1 MGSKPKEKKDM
12 TTNASIKAF
21 EARRDVLA
29 KRICDAHQF
38 TTDEAK
44 VRALGPVCDDIL
56 EFKAELVN
64 CSSDER
70 AFIRKIDSY
79 GRFDL
84 KDSLALMGGS
94 YESDRGTIETS
105 KSTSVDA
112 ASVNRKDPNFLA
124 NSDNRKLLEPYT
136 YFDHAGIKSE
146 INHLKKS
153 KVEGAKEQ
161 AEALIKAYNMLM
173 SCSETTVTSVTIKPK
188 K

>member
-1 MGSKPKEKKDM
+1 M

-38 TTDEAK
+38 ATDEAK
-44 VRALGPVCDDIL
+44 VRALGPVCDDLI
-56 EFKAELVN
+56 EYKAELIDL
-64 CSSDER
+64 SSDER
-70 AFIRKIDSY
+70 AFIRKVDAL

-94 YESDRGTIETS
+94 YESERGTIETS

-124 NSDNRKLLEPYT
+124 NADNRKLLEPFM
-136 YFDHAGIKSE
+136 YFDHAGLKSE

-153 KVEGAKEQ
+153 KIEGDKEK
-161 AEALIKAYNMLM
+161 AEAYIKAYNFLM